1 MVWTWRGGLK
11 LKLPECPCPRGAVTL
26 PCPSLDKA
34 AGTPWTDRRPPSTAA
49 ALPSVNQGLQPPT
62 VETKES
68 DRSRPCVNWPDRT
81 EPVID
86 CLCVCVSVCVCL
98 CVRVCACV
106 CACLCVCVWVCVGVC
121 VCGVCV
127 SVRVSVRVCLC
138 VGVCVWPAARQ
149 TVLACLLISQTA
161 EIQ

>member
-86 CLCVCVSVCVCL
+86 CLCVCVCVSVCL
-98 CVRVCACV
+98 CVRVCV
-106 CACLCVCVWVCVGVC
+106 CLCVGVC

-127 SVRVSVRVCLC
+127 SVCLCVRVCVCLC
-138 VGVCVWPAARQ
+138 VGVCVC
-149 TVLACLLISQTA
+149 VACSPTQF
-161 EIQ
+161 